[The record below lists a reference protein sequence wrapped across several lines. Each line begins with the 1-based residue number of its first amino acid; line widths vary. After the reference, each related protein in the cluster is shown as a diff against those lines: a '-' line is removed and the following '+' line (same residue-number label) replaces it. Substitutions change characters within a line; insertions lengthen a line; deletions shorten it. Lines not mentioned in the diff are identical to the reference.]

1 MYTIREVSLQHG
13 AHERKRSV
21 ITFQERDKQIIGEF
35 LMSDAP
41 MMNFAIIHDLLVV
54 LRGDEQSITRNGNR
68 CSIKITKEQTYI
80 EDLYT
85 DLYEGLHT
93 YAPYTMDTNE
103 ILALVRMWKNHL
115 EQYDEES

>member
-21 ITFQERDKQIIGEF
+21 ITFNEQKMKIFGEF

-41 MMNFAIIHDLLVV
+41 LMSFAIIHDIELVLQGV
-54 LRGDEQSITRNGNR
+54 EKSISRNGNR
-68 CSIKITKEQTYI
+68 CTTTITQDRIYI

-93 YAPYTMDTNE
+93 YRPCSMDTNE
-103 ILALVRMWKNHL
+103 ALLLIQMWKKHL
-115 EQYDEES
+115 EQYE